1 MGSAVSTDV
10 GQSSGQQMERV
21 TAIHYPTRVQI
32 QRPYML
38 GSVDPRYDSGQV
50 LGLQSGYNDISN
62 DLMSEFHEV
71 SPLERTHAAVIDRI
85 PNRTRSLP
93 EEVFPSSLDHRV
105 EAPERVK
112 TGRRR
117 RISGNGAPDG
127 WVASKNLISE
137 RRRREKLQKG
147 LITLRELVPMF
158 NRKVSFTWDT
168 RFQILK
174 TLFIAYTLRIC
185 SLIEYLVKSNMI
197 WNWIDGFFGCWA
209 LMTKFNMWR

>member
-1 MGSAVSTDV
+1 VLALEKEIRHSGLPTTEMAQNSSNFYTWSSSSEATNLGYKFGTNSNMGSAVSTDV

-50 LGLQSGYNDISN
+50 LGLQSGYNDIPN

-158 NRKVSFTWDT
+158 NRKVSFT
-168 RFQILK
+168 
-174 TLFIAYTLRIC
+174 
-185 SLIEYLVKSNMI
+185 
-197 WNWIDGFFGCWA
+197 
-209 LMTKFNMWR
+209 